1 MVDYRHTHTHKEDI
15 MSKSGFE
22 IRADLLSQ
30 AQGMLAENHNNQ
42 VMAIQYNNE
51 VLDQKTPLP
60 INNITTSDVI
70 KTAKELYEFVN
81 EKQ

>member
-1 MVDYRHTHTHKEDI
+1 

-22 IRADLLSQ
+22 IRADILSQ
-30 AQGMLAENHNNQ
+30 AQGMLSENYHNQ

-51 VLDQKTPLP
+51 VLDQKIPLP
-60 INNITTSDVI
+60 VNSISSADVI
-70 KTAKELYEFVN
+70 QTAKELYEFVN

>member
-1 MVDYRHTHTHKEDI
+1 

-30 AQGMLAENHNNQ
+30 AQGMLSENYHNQ

-51 VLDQKTPLP
+51 VLGQKIPLP
-60 INNITTSDVI
+60 VNSISSADVI
-70 KTAKELYEFVN
+70 QTGKELYEFVN

>member
-1 MVDYRHTHTHKEDI
+1 

-30 AQGMLAENHNNQ
+30 AQGMLSENHNNQ

-60 INNITTSDVI
+60 VNSISTADVI
-70 KTAKELYEFVN
+70 QTAKELYEFVN

>member
-1 MVDYRHTHTHKEDI
+1 

-22 IRADLLSQ
+22 IRADLLCQ
-30 AQGMLAENHNNQ
+30 AQGMLSDNHQNQ
-42 VMAIQYNNE
+42 VLAIQYNNE

-60 INNITTSDVI
+60 INSISTADVI
-70 KTAKELYEFVN
+70 QTAKELYEFVN